1 MNYPSMPR
9 QTMLH
14 SRRIAAG
21 PTFIAAA
28 LILILSASSMVHAQE
43 LQAQGTPVQRSVAT
57 SGQFLG
63 AQIRPSKTSMERQ
76 HRIAVGEPARRGAV
90 KKNPQRSHTRQEMDQ
105 KGKAGAES
113 STARDQGNQRKA
125 RRALA

>member
-1 MNYPSMPR
+1 MNYPSMSR

-21 PTFIAAA
+21 LTYIAAA

-43 LQAQGTPVQRSVAT
+43 LQAHGTPVQRSVAI
-57 SGQFLG
+57 SGQFPG

-90 KKNPQRSHTRQEMDQ
+90 KEKPATLAH
-105 KGKAGAES
+105 KAGNGS
-113 STARDQGNQRKA
+113 GGKSRCGV
-125 RRALA
+125 LH